1 MNWTLICVI
10 AILLINILIGVRKGL
25 IKMVFSV
32 AAVVVVTAVT
42 VFASPHINS
51 RSRNRLSRTLPIR
64 PENLFRRVPMHIIHT

>member
-42 VFASPHINS
+42 VFA
-51 RSRNRLSRTLPIR
+51 
-64 PENLFRRVPMHIIHT
+64 